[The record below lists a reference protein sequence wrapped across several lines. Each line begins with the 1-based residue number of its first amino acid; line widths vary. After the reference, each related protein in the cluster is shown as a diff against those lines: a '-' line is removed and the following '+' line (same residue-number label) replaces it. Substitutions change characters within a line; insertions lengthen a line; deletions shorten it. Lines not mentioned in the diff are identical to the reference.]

1 MKRTLCIVFALLFV
15 IMLGGC
21 SAKDKEVSSGIYYCK
36 GDYEQYKTP
45 YVWVDT
51 SDGFFTM
58 GEGTT
63 STNVLTGSFTVEED
77 RLIATASPYT
87 LIFEIKGS
95 KTLVLTDSENFTL
108 FKLPEDAKFILSDDL
123 DNVE

>member
-1 MKRTLCIVFALLFV
+1 MKRTLCIAFALLFV

-58 GEGTT
+58 VPR
-63 STNVLTGSFTVEED
+63 SSRICGSA
-77 RLIATASPYT
+77 ISQ
-87 LIFEIKGS
+87 
-95 KTLVLTDSENFTL
+95 N
-108 FKLPEDAKFILSDDL
+108 LP
-123 DNVE
+123 